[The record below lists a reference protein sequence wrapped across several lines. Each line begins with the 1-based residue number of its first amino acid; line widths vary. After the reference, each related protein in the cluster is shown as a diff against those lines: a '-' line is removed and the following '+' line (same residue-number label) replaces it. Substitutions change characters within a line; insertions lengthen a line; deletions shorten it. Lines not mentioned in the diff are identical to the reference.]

1 MRKVLLAGVAL
12 AAFAAYAAGP
22 ARAETATAE
31 MTVQATATATCTV
44 AAGTLDFGSYTGA
57 SDVDGS
63 ATITVNC
70 GSVEPSNL
78 VYVTFGLGSH
88 ADSTQRRMADD
99 GTGTQFLNYN
109 LYSDSGRT
117 TALGDTD
124 QLSVTLSLNTG
135 EYGGEATVYGRVP
148 SGQNVK
154 AGTYTDTVVV
164 TLNY

>member
-22 ARAETATAE
+22 ARAETATAN

-44 AAGTLDFGSYTGA
+44 AAGVLDFGSYNGT
-57 SDVDGS
+57 SNVDGS
-63 ATITVNC
+63 ATITVDC
-70 GSVEPSNL
+70 GSVEPSNS

-88 ADSTQRRMADD
+88 AETTQRRMAD
-99 GTGTQFLNYN
+99 GTATQFLNYN

-124 QLSVTLSLNTG
+124 QLPVTLSLNTG
-135 EYGGEATVYGRVP
+135 EYGGEVTVYGRVP